1 MLAAT
6 ENGEPYKI
14 SSGLYSTI
22 VTLLFTIHARKNR
35 LELTAF
41 LRSFSEKQ
49 SFAKSKI
56 IWILSKFTICRIC

>member
-6 ENGEPYKI
+6 ENGESYDI

-22 VTLLFTIHARKNR
+22 VTFLLTIHARKNR

-41 LRSFSEKQ
+41 LRSFSHKQ
-49 SFAKSKI
+49 SFAKVK
-56 IWILSKFTICRIC
+56 LLGF

>member
-6 ENGEPYKI
+6 ENGESYKI

-22 VTLLFTIHARKNR
+22 VTLSFTIHARKNH

-41 LRSFSEKQ
+41 LKSLSYKQ
-49 SFAKSKI
+49 SFANVKM
-56 IWILSKFTICRIC
+56 LGF